1 MVESVKVE
9 QKKRLDG
16 FRLLEIDPVGE
27 IDKSIRVGIRKEVS
41 ETFGVIPRCGTLF
54 NR

>member
-16 FRLLEIDPVGE
+16 FRLLEILP
-27 IDKSIRVGIRKEVS
+27 SCLPAQWTSNPSLR
-41 ETFGVIPRCGTLF
+41 
-54 NR
+54 NRDTALQRLLHQPHPG